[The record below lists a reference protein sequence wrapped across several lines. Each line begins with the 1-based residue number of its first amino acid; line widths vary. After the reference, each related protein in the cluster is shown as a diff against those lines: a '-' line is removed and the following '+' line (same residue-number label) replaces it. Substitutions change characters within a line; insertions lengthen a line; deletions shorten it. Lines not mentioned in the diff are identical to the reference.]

1 MIFEPENEAQE
12 IAQYIRTIVAVKRG
26 TVPYYRNFGV
36 SVSALD
42 MPIVAAARYLQSE
55 MVAAIQA
62 FEPRAS
68 MGQITAEIDLISG
81 ILTEEVTTK

>member
-1 MIFEPENEAQE
+1 MIFEPDSEAQE
-12 IAQYIRTIVAVKRG
+12 IAQNIRTIVAGKRG
-26 TVPYYRNFGV
+26 TAPYFRDFGV
-36 SVSALD
+36 SVGALD
-42 MPIVAAARYLQSE
+42 MPVVAAARYVQTE

-68 MGQITAEIDLISG
+68 MSQITAEIDLISG